1 MTMSINSKRKGARGE
16 RELARKLKDLG
27 YDCRRSQQYSGL
39 GDSSADVI
47 GLPGVHIEVK
57 RTERLSLYDA
67 IAQAKR
73 DAAGSGNLPVV
84 FHRRNNCE
92 WVVVM
97 ELEDWI
103 ELYREWECGQQTS
116 HATRVREDD
125 MQNNPM
131 EEA

>member
-1 MTMSINSKRKGARGE
+1 MSINSKQKGARGE
-16 RELARKLKDLG
+16 RELARKLRDLG

-47 GLPGVHIEVK
+47 GLPGIHIEVK

-67 IAQAKR
+67 VAQAKR
-73 DAAGSGNLPVV
+73 DASGSGDLPAV
-84 FHRRNNCE
+84 FHRRSNCE

-103 ELYREWECGQQTS
+103 EIYREWECGQQTS

-125 MQNNPM
+125 TQNNPV
-131 EEA
+131 EVER